1 MLKRPLENEYP
12 SYYNNYLKLVPSG
25 NLLEI
30 LEEQLTEAVTLF
42 SGLSEE
48 QGSIAY
54 ASGKWTVKEVIGH
67 MIDTERIMSYRLLR
81 ISRGDKSP
89 LAGFSEEDYAFEGK
103 FTQRLLTELVEELQ
117 TVRKST
123 ISLLRGI
130 PEYAWPRSGTANE
143 LPVTA
148 QAVAF
153 IIAGHWIHHM
163 RIIEERYLQN

>member
-30 LEEQLTEAVTLF
+30 LEGQLTEAVTLF

-48 QGSIAY
+48 QGNLAY
-54 ASGKWTVKEVIGH
+54 ANGKWTLKEVIGH

-123 ISLLRGI
+123 ISLFRGI
-130 PEYAWPRSGTANE
+130 PEHAWARSGTANE

-148 QAVAF
+148 RAIAY
-153 IIAGHWIHHM
+153 IIAGHDIHHM
-163 RIIEERYLQN
+163 NMIKEKYIQ